1 MNHRPAVESEET
13 RNVTDPAVDVAAV
26 RIEFHTGDVR
36 AAGTDA
42 EVFLR
47 IGQHTFP
54 MPKQHGKDPF
64 ERGAKEAYVFVLD
77 PPMKLA
83 ELRKSEIEVYHNSEG
98 RNPGWFLAAVRL
110 FVSLSHQPDKGFL
123 YKEWTDIGWLA
134 IDEAPFATQVTLQQA
149 G

>member
-1 MNHRPAVESEET
+1 MNHRPAVENEQT

-26 RIEFHTGDVR
+26 RIEFFTGNVR

-42 EVFLR
+42 AVFLR
-47 IGQHTFP
+47 IGERTFP
-54 MPKQHGKDPF
+54 LPEEHGKDPF
-64 ERGAKEAYVFVLD
+64 ERGAHDAFVFVMD

-83 ELRKSEIEVYHNSEG
+83 DFRQVEIEVYHNSEG
-98 RNPGWFLAAVRL
+98 RNPGWNLAMIRL
-110 FVSLSHQPDKGFL
+110 WVSLSSQPGQGLL

-134 IDEAPFATQVTLQQA
+134 IDEAPFATQVTLQVA

>member
-26 RIEFHTGDVR
+26 RIEFRTGDVR

-47 IGQHTFP
+47 IGNRTFP
-54 MPKQHGKDPF
+54 MPAEHGKDPF
-64 ERGAKEAYVFVLD
+64 ERGAKDAFVFVLD

-83 ELRKSEIEVYHNSEG
+83 DFRKSEIEVYHNSEG
-98 RNPGWFLAAVRL
+98 SNPGWFVAAIRL
-110 FVSLSHQPDKGFL
+110 WVSLSSQPAQGFL